1 MKTYSYKINGADY
14 DVTIRRISGQRA
26 EVEVNGIPFSV
37 EMSGSQLTEGSLP
50 EAPAAATT
58 AEASQPAAPAAT
70 AEPAAADA
78 ATSAPG
84 AGTPVKAPLP
94 GVVTKLCVGAGD
106 SVKKGQTVLVLEA
119 MKMENN
125 IAAEADGTVSAICV
139 KAGESVLEGTTLLTI
154 A

>member
-58 AEASQPAAPAAT
+58 AEAPQPVAPAAT
-70 AEPAAADA
+70 AEPDA